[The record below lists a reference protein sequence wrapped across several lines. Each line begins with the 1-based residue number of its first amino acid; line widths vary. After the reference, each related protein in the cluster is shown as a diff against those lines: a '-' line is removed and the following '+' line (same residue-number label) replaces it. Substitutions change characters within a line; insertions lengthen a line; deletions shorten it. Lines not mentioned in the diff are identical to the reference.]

1 MIAIRVALEAG
12 IMGDHIT
19 ASRHM
24 LDTQDWQRLEALFH
38 QACALPLEER
48 QAFALAQTEDHPALR
63 TELLQML
70 EAASDVTAKL
80 AAPMDDAK
88 ERMADHDPATLPMD
102 TRLGPWQID
111 GLLGQGGMGKVYLGH
126 RADGR
131 YERQVAIKMIGR
143 AQDTRI
149 RSYFEYERQMLAHM
163 QHPAIAQ
170 ILDAGEDA
178 EGRLYLV
185 MEYVEGL
192 SLMRWCREH
201 HLGLR
206 QRVQLLI
213 QVAEGVQH
221 AHQKGV
227 VHRDLKPG
235 NILVSDAGGTVL
247 PKIIDFGIA
256 TRTDRR
262 EASEAAG
269 TPGYMSPEQA
279 SSGHDIDSRS
289 DVYSLGAIL
298 YELVSGERPK
308 RHANDST
315 PHSLQPLYPSERIS
329 QLTPEESSQLAEAL
343 HTPTPRLR
351 RTLRDDI
358 DWIVAKATQPERD
371 KRYASATA
379 LAEDLQRWLDGY
391 PPSSA
396 PPHRWRKLRKFAARN
411 RLAAGTMAALIL
423 AIVSGLAATTWA
435 WRQAQRATQR
445 EHVVSQFLTDVLTSA
460 DPALTHDLDQTLMR
474 RVLDKAAERIDRDL
488 ASEPEAQARLQTTLA
503 RTYFNLGDTKKAQAL
518 LEAALNTARTHL
530 GLDHLTTLDA
540 GQELGNVLSREG
552 DLKGAEALFRELL
565 PHAQQHAVIDPVL
578 GPRLESRLGWNLRD
592 QERRDEA
599 LPLLRHSYEAL
610 VRAVGADHPR
620 SIDAGQNYAVVL
632 QESGKLPEAIALMA
646 ELVQRR
652 IATHGEDDPQA
663 LALRNSLAGF
673 YLEAGDMQGA
683 ATELRG
689 LIKAIGGQHGTA
701 TQMLPILQV
710 NLASALEKIGTPEAM
725 SEAGPMYE
733 ASVTAQLERSGPDT
747 PQSIIMR
754 SMRARWLFATGDL
767 AKALSEQQAIVA
779 SSRKVFGDAHPRL
792 AKELTA
798 LAQTEWKL
806 GDGAAALEHARSAET
821 MIQDH
826 DDPELKAELEALLA
840 TLTAA
845 TPHTP

>member
-1 MIAIRVALEAG
+1 
-12 IMGDHIT
+12 
-19 ASRHM
+19 
-24 LDTQDWQRLEALFH
+24 
-38 QACALPLEER
+38 
-48 QAFALAQTEDHPALR
+48 
-63 TELLQML
+63 
-70 EAASDVTAKL
+70 
-80 AAPMDDAK
+80 
-88 ERMADHDPATLPMD
+88 
-102 TRLGPWQID
+102 
-111 GLLGQGGMGKVYLGH
+111 
-126 RADGR
+126 
-131 YERQVAIKMIGR
+131 
-143 AQDTRI
+143 
-149 RSYFEYERQMLAHM
+149 
-163 QHPAIAQ
+163 
-170 ILDAGEDA
+170 
-178 EGRLYLV
+178 
-185 MEYVEGL
+185 
-192 SLMRWCREH
+192 
-201 HLGLR
+201 
-206 QRVQLLI
+206 
-213 QVAEGVQH
+213 
-221 AHQKGV
+221 
-227 VHRDLKPG
+227 DLKPG
-235 NILVSDAGGTVL
+235 NILVSEVNGVAL

-256 TRTDRR
+256 TRSGNDDRQDV
-262 EASEAAG
+262 AG

-279 SSGHDIDSRS
+279 HKGGDVDSRS

-298 YELVSGERPK
+298 YELVSGKRPAAGDGNSQPSS
-308 RHANDST
+308 RS
-315 PHSLQPLYPSERIS
+315 PLYPSDRLS

-358 DWIVAKATQPERD
+358 DWIVAKATQPEREQ
-371 KRYASATA
+371 RYASAAA

-391 PPSSA
+391 PPVSA
-396 PPHRWRKLRKFAARN
+396 PPHRLRKLRKFVRRN
-411 RLAAGTMAALIL
+411 RLAVTTSAALLL
-423 AIVSGLAATTWA
+423 AIIAGLAATTWA
-435 WRQAQRATQR
+435 WHQAQRAMQR

-474 RVLDKAAERIDRDL
+474 RVLDKAAERIGRDL

-503 RTYFNLGDTKKAQAL
+503 RTYFNLGDVKKARSL
-518 LEAALNTARTHL
+518 LESALTTARTHL

-565 PHAQQHAVIDPVL
+565 PHAQQHAAIDPVL
-578 GPRLESRLGWNLRD
+578 EPRLESRLGWNLRD

-632 QESGKLPEAIALMA
+632 QETGQLPEAIALMG

-663 LALRNSLAGF
+663 MALRNSLAGF

-683 ATELRG
+683 ANELRG

-725 SEAGPMYE
+725 REAGPLFE
-733 ASVTAQLERSGPDT
+733 ASVAAQLERSGPDT

-779 SSRKVFGDAHPRL
+779 SSRKVFGEAHPRL
-792 AKELTA
+792 AKELTT

-806 GDGAAALEHARSAET
+806 GDGEHATEHARSARAMLEANA
-821 MIQDH
+821 
-826 DDPELKAELEALLA
+826 DPELQSEIETLLDTITRA
-840 TLTAA
+840 QPE
-845 TPHTP
+845 TP

>member
-1 MIAIRVALEAG
+1 MAIQS
-12 IMGDHIT
+12 GDT
-19 ASRHM
+19 PM
-24 LDTQDWQRLEALFH
+24 LDTADWKKLEDLFH
-38 QACALPLEER
+38 QACALPADAR
-48 QAFALAQTEDHPALR
+48 HAFALAQTEGQPELR
-63 TELLQML
+63 RELLQML
-70 EAASDVTAKL
+70 DAASDVTAKL
-80 AAPMDDAK
+80 AAPMQHATASMSG
-88 ERMADHDPATLPMD
+88 EADKALTEGA
-102 TRLGPWQID
+102 RLGPWQVD
-111 GLLGQGGMGKVYLGH
+111 RLLGQGGMGTVYLGH
-126 RADGR
+126 RADGT
-131 YERQVAIKMIGR
+131 YERQVAIKVI
-143 AQDTRI
+143 APQVNNARI
-149 RSYFEYERQMLAHM
+149 RSYFEYERQLLAHM

-170 ILDAGEDA
+170 ILDAGDDA
-178 EGRLYLV
+178 DGRLYLV
-185 MEYVEGL
+185 MEYVEGQ
-192 SLMRWCREH
+192 SLMRWCQQHR
-201 HLGLR
+201 LNLR
-206 QRVQLLI
+206 QRIQLLI
-213 QVAEGVQH
+213 QIADAVQH

-227 VHRDLKPG
+227 IHRDLKPG
-235 NILVSDAGGTVL
+235 NILVSEVNGVAL

-256 TRTDRR
+256 TRSGDDDRQD
-262 EASEAAG
+262 AAG

-279 SSGHDIDSRS
+279 HKGGDVDSRS

-298 YELVSGERPK
+298 YELVSGKRPAAGDGNSQPSS
-308 RHANDST
+308 RS
-315 PHSLQPLYPSERIS
+315 PLYPSDRLS

-358 DWIVAKATQPERD
+358 DWIVAKATQPERER
-371 KRYASATA
+371 RYASASA
-379 LAEDLQRWLDGY
+379 FAEDLQRWLDGY
-391 PPSSA
+391 PPASA
-396 PPHRWRKLRKFAARN
+396 PPHRLRKLRKFVHRN
-411 RLAAGTMAALIL
+411 RLTVATAAALLL
-423 AIVSGLAATTWA
+423 AIVAGLAATTWA
-435 WRQAQRATQR
+435 WHQAQRAMQR
-445 EHVVSQFLTDVLTSA
+445 EQVVSQFLTSVLTSA

-474 RVLDKAAERIDRDL
+474 RVLDKAAERIGRDL

-503 RTYFNLGDTKKAQAL
+503 RTYFNLGDAKKAHSL
-518 LEAALNTARTHL
+518 LESAMATARTHL

-565 PHAQQHAVIDPVL
+565 PHAQQHSAIDPVL

-632 QESGKLPEAIALMA
+632 QETGKLPEAIALMG

-663 LALRNSLAGF
+663 MALRNSLAGF

-683 ATELRG
+683 ANELRG

-725 SEAGPMYE
+725 REAGPLFE
-733 ASVTAQLERSGPDT
+733 ASVAAQLERSGPDT

-806 GDGAAALEHARSAET
+806 GDGAAALEHARSAEA
-821 MIQDH
+821 MLHDQ
-826 DDPELKAELEALLA
+826 DDPELKAELEALITA
-840 TLTAA
+840 LTAA
-845 TPHTP
+845 TSHTP